1 MNTYYL
7 QYSAEQGRLIID
19 DKQDSKLEQRDMVEA
34 NSWIEAK
41 YNLGYPLTSRQERML
56 K

>member
-1 MNTYYL
+1 MTTYYL
-7 QYSAEQGRLIID
+7 QQDPKGRLIID
-19 DKQDSKLEQRDMVEA
+19 VAVKTGNEIKDTIES

-41 YNLGYPLTSRQERML
+41 RDLGYPLTSRQERML